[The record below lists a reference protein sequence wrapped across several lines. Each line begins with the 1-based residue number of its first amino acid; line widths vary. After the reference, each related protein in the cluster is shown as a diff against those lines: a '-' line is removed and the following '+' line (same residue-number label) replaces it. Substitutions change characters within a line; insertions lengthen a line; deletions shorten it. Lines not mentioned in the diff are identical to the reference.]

1 VAKKRKPEAVEHKDK
16 APQQDKDKEMQED
29 KHKEKQQDK
38 EKQAPLK
45 KGKGQSGQPF
55 AKEHEQ
61 PKTAGEGEV
70 AGGIS
75 EEELRQLDKM
85 DPKAVMQWLDQ
96 KTASEKKPKRHK
108 KKEEPARPATG
119 EANAAGVELL
129 GRRAL
134 AQVLLEQKYASAMN
148 VMDRMNRTPGL
159 PENYGVN
166 NSSQNMTKLKNMRT
180 PMWQDIKA
188 FIAQLSAE
196 EKKDV
201 QITAIC
207 RETALKR
214 LLALVG
220 SSLDQAK
227 SNPALDKWLA
237 KACKVFIENPNILAT
252 QKGSVGPPALVALDG
267 ITRGVVRFKTAQG
280 DEEEEQEEDER
291 HAAGIKQLL
300 DEEP

>member
-1 VAKKRKPEAVEHKDK
+1 
-16 APQQDKDKEMQED
+16 
-29 KHKEKQQDK
+29 
-38 EKQAPLK
+38 
-45 KGKGQSGQPF
+45 
-55 AKEHEQ
+55 
-61 PKTAGEGEV
+61 
-70 AGGIS
+70 
-75 EEELRQLDKM
+75 M